1 MTYAEKLQAD
11 LINIFESDDFGI
23 FEEEKVYKVEK
34 HSEYQS
40 KIETLLDI
48 NKFYEKYHEP
58 SLDAARGS
66 EERRYALQLKGLR
79 RDKDEFLKEY
89 DEFNLIFQNDKG

>member
-11 LINIFESDDFGI
+11 LVNIFESDEFGI
-23 FEEEKVYKVEK
+23 FVEEKVYKVEK

-40 KIETLLDI
+40 KIETLHAI
-48 NKFYEKYHEP
+48 NTFYKKYYEP
-58 SLDAARGS
+58 SLNAERGS

-79 RDKDEFLKEY
+79 RDKDEFLKEH
-89 DEFNLIFQNDKG
+89 DEFNLIFQKDKE